1 MTTRLN
7 SNSVGAS
14 KLDRRIAVAPM
25 MYWTDGVDFPR
36 GIMCL
41 DRRET
46 PVSPLRRPGIQ
57 SAGHFAVDVITC
69 YNCTMK
75 VAVRRIGNSLGVLL
89 PKATLDAWGVG
100 EGDALHLTEHGLRP
114 AGRGGFMH
122 HELDELRRTMALEV
136 VRRFTPREI
145 RAQILANLHRW
156 RRQGVWGAAYKEWQD
171 IAEGLDDG
179 ELFAAMLGRDENAVR
194 LRQSAPFVG
203 LLPKE
208 QVRKLN
214 EEAAG

>member
-1 MTTRLN
+1 
-7 SNSVGAS
+7 
-14 KLDRRIAVAPM
+14 
-25 MYWTDGVDFPR
+25 
-36 GIMCL
+36 
-41 DRRET
+41 
-46 PVSPLRRPGIQ
+46 
-57 SAGHFAVDVITC
+57 
-69 YNCTMK
+69 MK

-122 HELDELRRTMALEV
+122 HELDELRRTMALAV
-136 VRRFTPREI
+136 VRQFTPREI

-156 RRQGVWGAAYKEWQD
+156 RRQGVWGAAYEQWQG
-171 IAEGLDDG
+171 IAQGLDDG
-179 ELFAAMLGRDENAVR
+179 ELFAVMLGRDENAVR

-203 LLPKE
+203 LLPKQ

>member
-1 MTTRLN
+1 M
-7 SNSVGAS
+7 
-14 KLDRRIAVAPM
+14 D
-25 MYWTDGVDFPR
+25 WTDAVDFPR

-46 PVSPLRRPGIQ
+46 PLSALRRRGVQ
-57 SAGHFAVDVITC
+57 SAGHFAADVITC
-69 YNCTMK
+69 YNPTVK